1 MVDEMK
7 MRQRDAA
14 GQNNLTREDF
24 LQCDVACSAFSRLG
38 APTVVY
44 KARLPTCHSH
54 SGSLSTAARE
64 APPHQTKW

>member
-1 MVDEMK
+1 MVDDMK

-38 APTVVY
+38 GPTVVY